1 MNQDFYK
8 DVIEGLSKHQKTLS
22 SKYFYDDAGD
32 KIFQEIMQME
42 EYYLPHSELEILNNQ
57 TEKIVNS
64 FGFESFDII
73 GLGSGD
79 GSKTKHFLKKIVDLG
94 KNVVFYPLDISADVL
109 ETNKK
114 NITTHIPSIEMYPIA
129 GDYFETL
136 DKLIHDNPKIILFLG
151 STIGNY
157 DNESAELFMKKIY
170 DLMDERD
177 IFMVS
182 FDLKKNPHKILAAY
196 NDSKGITKRFNMN
209 LLKRINRELN
219 GNFDLEK
226 FDHYPYYDP
235 ISGTTYSYIFSKIE
249 QTVTIGNQEVN
260 FKANEMIHTEI
271 SQKYSLKTI
280 ENFKNNIGFKS
291 VEHFLDEGKNYAISL
306 FKK

>member
-8 DVIEGLSKHQKTLS
+8 DVVEGLLKDQKTLS

-32 KIFQEIMQME
+32 KIFQEIMRME

-94 KNVVFYPLDISADVL
+94 KKVVFYPLDISTDVL

-114 NITTHIPSIEMYPIA
+114 NVTAHIPSIEMYPIA

-170 DLMDERD
+170 DMMDERD
-177 IFMVS
+177 ILMVS
-182 FDLKKNPHKILAAY
+182 FDLKKNPHKVLEAY

>member
-1 MNQDFYK
+1 M
-8 DVIEGLSKHQKTLS
+8 
-22 SKYFYDDAGD
+22 
-32 KIFQEIMQME
+32 
-42 EYYLPHSELEILNNQ
+42 
-57 TEKIVNS
+57 
-64 FGFESFDII
+64 
-73 GLGSGD
+73 
-79 GSKTKHFLKKIVDLG
+79 
-94 KNVVFYPLDISADVL
+94 
-109 ETNKK
+109 
-114 NITTHIPSIEMYPIA
+114 
-129 GDYFETL
+129 
-136 DKLIHDNPKIILFLG
+136 HDNPKIILFLG

-170 DLMDERD
+170 DMMDERD
-177 IFMVS
+177 ILMVS
-182 FDLKKNPHKILAAY
+182 FDLKKNPHKVLAAY
-196 NDSKGITKRFNMN
+196 NDANGITKRFNMN

-235 ISGTTYSYIFSKIE
+235 ISGTTYSYIFSTIR
-249 QTVTIGNQEVN
+249 QTVTIGDEEIN

>member
-1 MNQDFYK
+1 MNTTFYK
-8 DVIEGLSKHQKTLS
+8 DIIEGLSKPQKTLS

-42 EYYLPHSELEILNNQ
+42 EYYLPKCELEILNQQ

-64 FGFESFDII
+64 VGYKSFDIV
-73 GLGSGD
+73 GLGAGD
-79 GSKTKHFLKKIVDLG
+79 GSKTKHFLKRITDLN
-94 KNVVFYPLDISADVL
+94 KKVVYYPLDISADVL

-114 NITTHIPSIEMYPIA
+114 NITKHIPSIEMYPIA
-129 GDYFETL
+129 GNYFETL
-136 DKLIHDNPKIILFLG
+136 DRLVHDNPKIIFFLG

-170 DLMDERD
+170 EMMDERD
-177 IFMVS
+177 ILMVS
-182 FDLKKNPHKILAAY
+182 FDLKKNPHKVLAAY
-196 NDSKGITKRFNMN
+196 NDANGITKRFNIN

-235 ISGTTYSYIFSKIE
+235 ISGTTYSYIFSTIK

>member
-1 MNQDFYK
+1 MNQTFYK
-8 DVIEGLSKHQKTLS
+8 DVIEGLSKPQKTLS

-32 KIFQEIMQME
+32 KIFQEIMHMD
-42 EYYLPHSELEILNNQ
+42 EYYLPKCEVEILINQ

-64 FGFESFDII
+64 FGFDSFDIV
-73 GLGSGD
+73 GLGAGD
-79 GSKTKHFLKKIVDLG
+79 GSKTKHFLKKITDLN
-94 KNVVFYPLDISADVL
+94 KTVVYYPLDISADVL

-114 NITTHIPSIEMYPIA
+114 NIKKHVPNLEVYPIA

-136 DKLIHDNPKIILFLG
+136 EKLVHDNPKIILFLG

-157 DNESAELFMKKIY
+157 DNESAEIFMKKIY
-170 DLMDERD
+170 DKLEDHD
-177 IFMVS
+177 ILMVS

-196 NDSKGITKRFNMN
+196 NDEKGITKRFNLN
-209 LLKRINRELN
+209 LLKRINRELDAD
-219 GNFDLEK
+219 FDLEN

-235 ISGTTYSYIFSKIE
+235 ISGTTYSYIFSKVE
-249 QTVTIGNQEVN
+249 QTITIGTEKID

-280 ENFKNNIGFKS
+280 ENFKKNIGFSS
-291 VEHFLDEGKNYAISL
+291 VEHFLDEGENYAISL

>member
-1 MNQDFYK
+1 MNQTFYK
-8 DVIEGLSKHQKTLS
+8 DVIQGLSEESKTLS

-42 EYYLPHSELEILNNQ
+42 EYYLPKCELEILNNQ
-57 TEKIVNS
+57 TENIVNS
-64 FGFESFDII
+64 VGFNSFDIV
-73 GLGSGD
+73 GLGAGD
-79 GSKTKHFLKKIVDLG
+79 GSKTKHFLKRITDLN
-94 KNVVFYPLDISADVL
+94 KKVVYYPLDISADVL

-114 NITTHIPSIEMYPIA
+114 NILEHIPTLEVYAIA

-157 DNESAELFMKKIY
+157 DNESAEVFMKKIY
-170 DLMDERD
+170 DMMDERD
-177 IFMVS
+177 ILMVS

-196 NDSKGITKRFNMN
+196 NDDKGITKRFNLN

-235 ISGTTYSYIFSKIE
+235 ISGTTYSYIFSTIN
-249 QTVTIGNQEVN
+249 QTVTIGNQEIN

-280 ENFKNNIGFKS
+280 ENFKKNIGFSS
-291 VEHFLDEGKNYAISL
+291 VEHFLDEGENYAISL

>member
-1 MNQDFYK
+1 MNQTFYK
-8 DVIEGLSKHQKTLS
+8 DIIEGLSKPLKTMS

-32 KIFQEIMQME
+32 KIFQEIMHMD
-42 EYYLPHSELEILNNQ
+42 EYYLPKCEVEILNNQ
-57 TEKIVNS
+57 TEKIVTS
-64 FGFESFDII
+64 FGFDSFDIV
-73 GLGSGD
+73 GLGAGD
-79 GSKTKHFLKKIVDLG
+79 GSKTKHFLKRITDLN
-94 KNVVFYPLDISADVL
+94 KKVVYYPLDISADVL

-114 NITTHIPSIEMYPIA
+114 NITAHIPTIEVYPIA

-136 DKLIHDNPKIILFLG
+136 DRLVHDNPKIILFLG

-157 DNESAELFMKKIY
+157 DNESAEMFMKKIY
-170 DLMDERD
+170 DMMDERD
-177 IFMVS
+177 ILMVS
-182 FDLKKNPHKILAAY
+182 FDLKKNPHKVLEAY
-196 NDSKGITKRFNMN
+196 NDSKGITKRFNLN

-219 GNFDLEK
+219 GNFDMEK
-226 FDHYPYYDP
+226 FDHYANYDP

-249 QTVTIGNQEVN
+249 QTVTIENQTIN
-260 FKANEMIHTEI
+260 FDANEMIHTEI

-291 VEHFLDEGKNYAISL
+291 VEHFLDEEKNYAISL

>member
-1 MNQDFYK
+1 MNQTFYK

-42 EYYLPHSELEILNNQ
+42 EYYLPQCELEILNNQ

-64 FGFESFDII
+64 FGYESFDIV
-73 GLGSGD
+73 GLGAGD
-79 GSKTKHFLKKIVDLG
+79 GSKTKHFLKRITDLN
-94 KNVVFYPLDISADVL
+94 KKVVYYPLDISADVL
-109 ETNKK
+109 ETNKQ
-114 NITTHIPSIEMYPIA
+114 NITAHIPSIQVYPIA

-157 DNESAELFMKKIY
+157 DKQSAELFMKKIY
-170 DLMDERD
+170 DMMDERD
-177 IFMVS
+177 ILMVS
-182 FDLKKNPHKILAAY
+182 FDLKKNPHKVLAAY
-196 NDSKGITKRFNMN
+196 NDEKGITKRFNLN

-219 GNFDLEK
+219 GNFDIEQ

-235 ISGTTYSYIFSKIE
+235 ISGTTYSYIFSKID
-249 QTVTIGNQEVN
+249 QTVAIENQEIS

-271 SQKYSLKTI
+271 SQKYSLNTI
-280 ENFKNNIGFKS
+280 ETFKNNIGFKS

>member
-8 DVIEGLSKHQKTLS
+8 DVVEGLLKHQKTLS

-32 KIFQEIMQME
+32 KIFQEIMHMD
-42 EYYLPHSELEILNNQ
+42 EYYLPKCELEILNNQ

-64 FGFESFDII
+64 FGYESFDII

-114 NITTHIPSIEMYPIA
+114 NITAHIPSIEIYPIA

-136 DKLIHDNPKIILFLG
+136 DNLVHDNPKIILFLG

-157 DNESAELFMKKIY
+157 DNESAEVFLKKIY
-170 DLMDERD
+170 DMMDERD
-177 IFMVS
+177 ILMVS

-196 NDSKGITKRFNMN
+196 NDDKGITKRFNLN

-235 ISGTTYSYIFSKIE
+235 ISGTTYSYIFSTIN
-249 QTVTIGNQEVN
+249 QTVTIGNQEIN

-280 ENFKNNIGFKS
+280 ENFKEKIGFKS